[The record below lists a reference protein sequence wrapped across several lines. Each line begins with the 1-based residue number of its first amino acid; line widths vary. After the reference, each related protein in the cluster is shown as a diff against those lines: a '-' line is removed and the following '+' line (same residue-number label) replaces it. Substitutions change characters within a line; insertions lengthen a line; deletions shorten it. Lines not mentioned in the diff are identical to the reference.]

1 MPQVI
6 LEKPK
11 DKSHG
16 DFATNI
22 AMQLARI
29 AKKAPRQIAE
39 DITANLDHS
48 KASIEKV
55 DIAGPGFIN
64 FFMKNDYLGELIP
77 TILQAGDTYGK
88 TDAGQGEKIQVEFVS
103 VNPTGDLHLGH
114 ARGAAFGDV
123 LCNVL
128 SAAGYEV
135 ERKYYINDA
144 GNQIDNLAYS
154 VEARYLQALGQDA
167 AMPEDGYHGQDII
180 EIGEKLKEEYGD
192 KWTTEDAESRI
203 AFFKKYGLQFEL
215 EKIEA
220 DLADFR
226 VHFDH
231 WF

>member
-114 ARGAAFGDV
+114 GRGAAFGDV

-135 ERKYYINDA
+135 EREYYINDA
-144 GNQIDNLAYS
+144 GNQIDNLALS
-154 VEARYLQALGQDA
+154 VEARYRQVLGEEADL
-167 AMPEDGYHGQDII
+167 PEDGYFGDDIVKIGQTLV
-180 EIGEKLKEEYGD
+180 EKYGD
-192 KWTTEDAESRI
+192 KWLSEDETKRLS
-203 AFFKKYGLQFEL
+203 FFRECGLTFEL
-215 EKIEA
+215 DQIKA
-220 DLADFR
+220 DL
-226 VHFDH
+226 H
-231 WF
+231 